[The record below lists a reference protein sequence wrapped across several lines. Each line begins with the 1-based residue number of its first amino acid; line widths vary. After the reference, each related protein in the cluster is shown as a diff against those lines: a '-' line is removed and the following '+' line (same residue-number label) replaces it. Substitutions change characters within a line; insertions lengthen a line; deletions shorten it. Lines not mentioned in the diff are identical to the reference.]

1 MHPPHSFSPETQE
14 SLRSPNHH
22 GVYGFGRAIIVIIFP
37 QTLNP
42 LQCTHLHSSNL
53 NSTMH
58 PPHSFSTWNL
68 GISLSQNHHHG
79 EYEIGSLLSSIIF
92 QQSSDLNS
100 AIHLIFFTWNSC
112 SRIARTNSLWLTLSS
127 TVTHEKKILLL
138 MTHRGRQSIASW
150 FMNQSLHQEIEYGFL
165 YGSYRLK
172 PLMIGYVASELFQLL
187 KPVLQSFSQTY
198 VLFLTLCYLLLN
210 V

>member
-22 GVYGFGRAIIVIIFP
+22 GVYEFGRAIIVIIFP

-42 LQCTHLHSSNL
+42 LQCTHHHSSDL
-53 NSTMH
+53 NSTIH

-92 QQSSDLNS
+92 QHSSNLNS
-100 AIHLIFFTWNSC
+100 AIHLVFFTWNSC
-112 SRIARTNSLWLTLSS
+112 SRIARTNSLWPTLSS
-127 TVTHEKKILLL
+127 TVTHEKK
-138 MTHRGRQSIASW
+138 
-150 FMNQSLHQEIEYGFL
+150 F
-165 YGSYRLK
+165 
-172 PLMIGYVASELFQLL
+172 
-187 KPVLQSFSQTY
+187 
-198 VLFLTLCYLLLN
+198 CC
-210 V
+210 